1 MSARSTLEALAAP
14 FARPLARSQRPPVE
28 GRGGAWCEAESER
41 EETESW
47 QRERRGKS
55 ESRDG
60 DGGGVL
66 IDGSLI

>member
-14 FARPLARSQRPPVE
+14 SLATPPVE
-28 GRGGAWCEAESER
+28 GRGAPGVRLRA
-41 EETESW
+41 
-47 QRERRGKS
+47 RERKQRVGREKG
-55 ESRDG
+55 EERARVDG